1 MSKNDD
7 NSLDIDLALMRLV
20 IFLMICIVGYFAV
33 NIIAGAEKIEGTH
46 TLSTEIILKG
56 VTKEDITLGVVPLY
70 GDEIPKNYTKVG
82 IADLAIR
89 EGATDTPKINLVYDY
104 VGVPNGLNWRVFGYR
119 TDIGDVEM
127 VIQRGG
133 KQSIILMSKFKSN
146 NTSKYK
152 NMSID
157 EDNDAYFIKLAEDNL
172 KDKTEYS
179 SNYDIVVAI
188 NKEQSYIEVPKNYL
202 N

>member
-1 MSKNDD
+1 
-7 NSLDIDLALMRLV
+7 
-20 IFLMICIVGYFAV
+20 
-33 NIIAGAEKIEGTH
+33 
-46 TLSTEIILKG
+46 
-56 VTKEDITLGVVPLY
+56 
-70 GDEIPKNYTKVG
+70 
-82 IADLAIR
+82 
-89 EGATDTPKINLVYDY
+89 
-104 VGVPNGLNWRVFGYR
+104 
-119 TDIGDVEM
+119 M